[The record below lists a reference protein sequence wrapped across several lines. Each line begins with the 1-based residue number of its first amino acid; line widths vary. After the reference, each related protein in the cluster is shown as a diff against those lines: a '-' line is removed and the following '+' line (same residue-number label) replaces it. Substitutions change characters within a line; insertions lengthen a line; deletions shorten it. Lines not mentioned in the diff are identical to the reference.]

1 MEPRAEDQH
10 WVDYLAGRPGAFDA
24 LVARYGPDLF
34 GFLYRYVGDAALAED
49 LAQETLLQIHVSA
62 ASFDRSRPF
71 KPWMY
76 TIAANKARDFMRSR
90 GRRREQSLD
99 FGSEDADAPPA
110 AAIVPS
116 SEPGAVERADEDERR
131 EVVRGLI
138 ALMPEHLRLI
148 LVLGYYQQLP
158 YAEISEILGI
168 PVGTVK
174 SRLHAAV
181 TNFAKLWHA
190 RAETS
195 PSGGG

>member
-1 MEPRAEDQH
+1 MEPRADDQL
-10 WVDYLAGRPGAFDA
+10 WADYLAGRPGAFDA
-24 LVARYGPDLF
+24 LVARYAPDLF

-49 LAQETLLQIHVSA
+49 LAQETLLQVHVSA

-99 FGSEDADAPPA
+99 FGSEDSDSPPA
-110 AAIVPS
+110 SVLVPS
-116 SEPGAVERADEDERR
+116 SEPAAAERTDEDERR
-131 EVVRGLI
+131 VAVRTLI
-138 ALMPEHLRLI
+138 ASMPDHLRVI

-181 TNFAKLWHA
+181 THFAKLWHA
-190 RAETS
+190 RAAVS

>member
-1 MEPRAEDQH
+1 MEPRADDQY
-10 WVDYLAGRPGAFDA
+10 WADYLAGRPGAFDA
-24 LVARYGPDLF
+24 LVTRYAPDLF

-49 LAQETLLQIHVSA
+49 LAQETLLQVHVSA
-62 ASFDRSRPF
+62 ASFDRARPF

-99 FGSEDADAPPA
+99 FGSDDADVPSA
-110 AAIVPS
+110 AALVPS
-116 SEPGAVERADEDERR
+116 VEQSAAERSDEDERR
-131 EVVRGLI
+131 ETVRELI
-138 ALMPEHLRLI
+138 ASMPEHLRLI

-158 YAEISEILGI
+158 YAEIAEILGI

-181 TNFAKLWHA
+181 THFAKLWHA
-190 RAETS
+190 RAEQS
-195 PSGGG
+195 QSSGA

>member
-1 MEPRAEDQH
+1 MEPRADDQH
-10 WVDYLAGRPGAFDA
+10 WADYLAGRPGAFDA
-24 LVARYGPDLF
+24 LVTRYAPDLF

-76 TIAANKARDFMRSR
+76 TIAANKARDVLRSR

-99 FGSEDADAPPA
+99 LGGDESDAPSA
-110 AAIVPS
+110 AALVPAL
-116 SEPGAVERADEDERR
+116 EPSAAEGVETTETREAVQK
-131 EVVRGLI
+131 LI
-138 ALMPEHLRLI
+138 ASMPEHLRMI

-158 YAEISEILGI
+158 YAEIAEVLGI

-181 TNFAKLWHA
+181 THFAKLWHA
-190 RAETS
+190 RAEHS
-195 PSGGG
+195 ASGGA